1 MQTVASTW
9 DIRVVSAMNAASV
22 IAYVPRWS
30 SIEFSDQLSDYGS
43 GKLVHNFKDP
53 FFAQFETDNGMS
65 LLTGPYA
72 LQVVRNGAA
81 VFTFLIEDVQIERLP
96 DMETVTVAG
105 RGIGATLEWAI
116 ALPEGYSGQARVG
129 AIDSSYPKLWDRDFL
144 GYKWICRAATTTN
157 LTASYSSGPM
167 ATYPGSGA
175 YLYSTTNTSINTIGI
190 DGITDLIVGDI
201 ILVKNQTTGAHNGVY
216 YVADVGS
223 VSTVWRLTRIGDADA
238 LGNLVVGNQAFI
250 TEGATNGYKIFYLS
264 SNSGMTLQTQVG
276 TNSLTFTSSTTGGI
290 NALSAFWT
298 LFKEAQTGYEYATAP
313 SEFGTQR
320 TVAGRGGPSYAVSWP
335 LYLDSV
341 IDTNKGYLD
350 SKGQI
355 IQDAGRF
362 TIPQGKHMGE
372 VLKQVTDQT
381 GLAWHFDPS
390 GSVSFVVAPFSRNGV
405 VNTVPFGVDRTS
417 GSVALMFT
425 LPSLTNS
432 ETRSS
437 VTERRTVTYGS
448 DQRGIDKVIS
458 TQKSTYGIRESW
470 FENSSQ
476 DAPAIINFTTNAMR
490 KIDGAKLSQIAS
502 FPERTGQTAWVDFYV
517 GDKVLVETAIGTYA
531 QQIIGAIS
539 ASINDKNDQTIELTF
554 GNIFPDIASDLTTE
568 GGFGSNNASII
579 AGFTGQTPNVNLPA
593 PISGETKTAVVGM
606 SNRVTVTWDNAGS
619 KAAQWEVAVFKE
631 DPLITGFSLVRT
643 GNLATG
649 TKTSHG
655 LATGDY
661 INVYPSTAVA
671 TNNEFAVFNTPIL
684 NVTSGNIYYSNEGPN
699 VTASVSASI
708 AKVVE
713 YNTIIVDGSQNT
725 ATIENL
731 SSPAATYSYTV
742 TPINEL
748 GIKST
753 NVLKNTFVASNSPFT
768 VVGSSVRS
776 ANYVTGVSGWSITS
790 GGAAEF
796 NSITLPSSSAAL
808 DIGGDDVDS
817 FHVDSTGNMWLG
829 ASIANKAT
837 APFRVSNAGYLTANT
852 GQFKGQLDVGSGNT
866 SFHVDT
872 AGNMWLGNA
881 SYASAPFRVSNAGAM
896 TATSGTFSGAVN
908 GATIDI
914 GSGNTSFHVNTAG
927 QIWSGNA
934 AYASAP
940 FRVNNDGTLIAA
952 SGTIGGSM
960 TLSSSGT
967 LTTGAGLGATTLGYN
982 ASWSGGRSGVF
993 SDAGGQFASF
1003 TYGDISILL
1012 GGSGTIIS
1020 SDGISYLGASFD
1032 YNDLTRFAFAINSSV
1047 YPNNIVIKA
1056 NNAAQYP
1063 FYSYS
1068 DERTKTNIQPASDE
1082 YVDKLLNNVTIHE
1095 YNVVNFFDEDDL
1107 HIYPKQVGVIAQEIN
1122 EIFDWLNPKPNLTPE
1137 QQIEYDKHPLGINYS
1152 SLVPVIILALQ
1163 KIDSRIKDLEAR
1175 LGA

>member
-22 IAYVPRWS
+22 VAYVPRWS

-72 LQVVRNGAA
+72 LQIVRNGTA

-96 DMETVTVAG
+96 DMETVTIAG

-129 AIDSSYPKLWDRDFL
+129 AIDSSFPKLWDRDFL

-157 LTASYSSGPM
+157 LTANYSSGPM

-175 YLYSTTNTSINTIGI
+175 YLYSTTNTSINTVGI

-201 ILVKNQTTGAHNGVY
+201 ILVKDQTTAAHNGVY
-216 YVADVGS
+216 YVADIGS
-223 VSTVWRLTRIGDADA
+223 LSTVWRLTRIGDADA
-238 LGNLVVGNQAFI
+238 LGNLVVGNQAFV

-264 SNSGMTLQTQVG
+264 SNNGMTLQTQVG
-276 TNSLTFTSSTTGGI
+276 TNSLTFTNSTTGGI
-290 NALSAFWT
+290 NALSAFWL

-341 IDTNKGYLD
+341 IDANKGYLD

-381 GLAWHFDPS
+381 GLAWHFDAS

-417 GSVALMFT
+417 GSSALLFT

-437 VTERRTVTYGS
+437 VTDRRTVTYGS

-502 FPERTGQTAWVDFYV
+502 FPERAGQTAWVDFYV
-517 GDKVLVETAIGTYA
+517 GDKVLVETAIGTYV

-593 PISGETKTAVVGM
+593 PISSDTATAVVGM
-606 SNRVTVTWDNAGS
+606 SNRVTVTWDNTGS
-619 KAAQWEVAVFKE
+619 KAAQWEVAVFRE
-631 DPLITGFSLVRT
+631 GTIQSGFSLLRT

-655 LATGDY
+655 FSTGDY
-661 INVYPSTAVA
+661 VNIYPSTDFAS
-671 TNNEFAVFNTPIL
+671 NNDFAVFNKPLLSATAS
-684 NVTSGNIYYSNEGPN
+684 TIYYSNEGPN
-699 VTASVSASI
+699 VSSSVSASV
-708 AKVVE
+708 AKVLE
-713 YNTIIVDGSQNT
+713 YNTVIVDGSLNT

-731 SSPAATYSYTV
+731 SSPASTYSYTV

-748 GIKST
+748 GLKST

-776 ANYVTGVSGWSITS
+776 SNYVAGTTGWAISADGT
-790 GGAAEF
+790 AEF
-796 NSITLPSSSAAL
+796 NGGAFSVTSI
-808 DIGGDDVDS
+808 DIGGFDNAS
-817 FHVDSTGNMWLG
+817 FHVNTEGDMWLG
-829 ASIANKAT
+829 AS
-837 APFRVSNAGYLTANT
+837 
-852 GQFKGQLDVGSGNT
+852 
-866 SFHVDT
+866 
-872 AGNMWLGNA
+872 A
-881 SYASAPFRVSNAGAM
+881 SASAPFRVSKTGAM
-896 TATSGTFSGAVN
+896 TATSGTFSGAIT
-908 GATIDI
+908 GSTIDI
-914 GSGNTSFHVNTAG
+914 GAGNSSFHVNTSG
-927 QIWSGNA
+927 TIWSGNSA
-934 AYASAP
+934 SASAP
-940 FRVNNDGTLIAA
+940 FRVNNDGTIYAA
-952 SGTIGGSM
+952 SGTIGGTM
-960 TLSSSGT
+960 TLSSGGI
-967 LTTGAGLGATTLGYN
+967 LKTGAGFGNTTLGYDYPD
-982 ASWSGGRSGVF
+982 AVWSSGRSGVF
-993 SDAGGQFASF
+993 SDGNGTGFASF
-1003 TYGDISILL
+1003 TYGDISIYSVDY
-1012 GGSGTIIS
+1012 GSGDYSQMTSSGIYTTSINGAGQNYIDFPGEYAGFRWPNIS
-1020 SDGISYLGASFD
+1020 YGPNEPTYSAAFYATGNPAANYGFSATATRLSDGY
-1032 YNDLTRFAFAINSSV
+1032 
-1047 YPNNIVIKA
+1047 
-1056 NNAAQYP
+1056 Q
-1063 FYSYS
+1063 YSYDGFQTVS
-1068 DERTKTNIQPASDE
+1068 DRRVKINIEEVSIDLE
-1082 YVDKLLNNVTIHE
+1082 DKFFNQIKI
-1095 YNVVNFFDEDDL
+1095 YQFDKINFADDDDL
-1107 HIYPKQVGVIAQEIN
+1107 HAYGKHFGVMADELK
-1122 EIFDWLNPKPNLTPE
+1122 EIFPHWESSYMLKDPNGADADRIRTVDYLSMVPALIWICQRLN
-1137 QQIEYDKHPLGINYS
+1137 
-1152 SLVPVIILALQ
+1152 A
-1163 KIDSRIKDLEAR
+1163 RITELEAR
-1175 LGA
+1175 LGI

>member
-43 GKLVHNFKDP
+43 GRLVHNFKDV
-53 FFAQFETDNGMS
+53 FFSQFETDNGVS

-72 LQVVRNGAA
+72 LQVVRNGTA
-81 VFTFLIEDVQIERLP
+81 VFTFLIEDVQVDRLP
-96 DMETVTVAG
+96 DSETVTIAG
-105 RGIGATLEWAI
+105 RGIGASLEWAI

-175 YLYSTTNTSINTIGI
+175 YLYSTTNTSINTLGI

-223 VSTVWRLTRIGDADA
+223 ISTVWRLTRIGDADA

-250 TEGATNGYKIFYLS
+250 TEGATNGYKIYYLS
-264 SNSGMTLQTQVG
+264 SNGGMTLQTQVG
-276 TNSLTFTSSTTGGI
+276 TNSLTFTNSTTGGI

-341 IDTNKGYLD
+341 IDANKGYLD

-417 GSVALMFT
+417 GSSALLFT

-568 GGFGSNNASII
+568 GGFGSTNASII

-593 PISGETKTAVVGM
+593 PISGSTTTGVVGM
-606 SNRVTVTWDNAGS
+606 SNRVTVTWDNTGS
-619 KAAQWEVAVFKE
+619 KAAQWEVAVFRE
-631 DPLITGFSLVRT
+631 DTLQNGFSLVRS
-643 GNLATG
+643 GNLASG
-649 TKTSHG
+649 TKVSHG
-655 LATGDY
+655 LSTGDY
-661 INVYPSTAVA
+661 VNVYPSTAVA
-671 TNNEFAVFNTPIL
+671 SYNDFAVFNSPLLLATAS
-684 NVTSGNIYYSNEGPN
+684 TIYYSNEGPN
-699 VTASVSASI
+699 IASAVSASV
-708 AKVVE
+708 AKVLE
-713 YNTIIVDGSQNT
+713 YNTVIVDGSLNT

-748 GIKST
+748 GLKST

-776 ANYVTGVSGWSITS
+776 SNYVSGSAGWSITS
-790 GGAAEF
+790 DGTAEF

-808 DIGGDDVDS
+808 DIGGDDTTS

-837 APFRVSNAGYLTANT
+837 APFRVSST
-852 GQFKGQLDVGSGNT
+852 
-866 SFHVDT
+866 
-872 AGNMWLGNA
+872 
-881 SYASAPFRVSNAGAM
+881 GAM
-896 TATSGTFSGAVN
+896 TATSGTFSGAIT
-908 GATIDI
+908 GSTIDI
-914 GSGNTSFHVNTAG
+914 GTGSTSFHVNTSG

-940 FRVNNDGTLIAA
+940 FRVNNDGTLFAT
-952 SGTIGGSM
+952 SGTIANTM
-960 TLSSSGT
+960 VMSSAGT
-967 LTTGAGLGATTLGYN
+967 LKTGAGGGATTFGYN
-982 ASWSGGRSGVF
+982 LAWSSGRSGVY
-993 SDAGGQFASF
+993 SDGDASGFAAFNYDDITIYSGVYGSTPYTRMTSDGIYTNAIYGATQSYISF
-1003 TYGDISILL
+1003 PGDNVGWNFPNLSFGANDPDWKVAFYATGDISSYGGAGGFSATATRISNNNPYSYNYLV
-1012 GGSGTIIS
+1012 GSGLAS
-1020 SDGISYLGASFD
+1020 SDRRIKINIEEVSEDLEDKFLNQLKIYQFD
-1032 YNDLTRFAFAINSSV
+1032 RIN
-1047 YPNNIVIKA
+1047 PL
-1056 NNAAQYP
+1056 
-1063 FYSYS
+1063 
-1068 DERTKTNIQPASDE
+1068 D
-1082 YVDKLLNNVTIHE
+1082 
-1095 YNVVNFFDEDDL
+1095 DEDL
-1107 HIYPKQVGVIAQEIN
+1107 HAYGKSYGVMADEIK
-1122 EIFDWLNPKPNLTPE
+1122 EIFPQWESSHLLKDPYGADAETIRSVDYGSMVPALIWICQRLNT
-1137 QQIEYDKHPLGINYS
+1137 
-1152 SLVPVIILALQ
+1152 
-1163 KIDSRIKDLEAR
+1163 RIVELEAR

>member
-22 IAYVPRWS
+22 VAYVPRWS

-53 FFAQFETDNGMS
+53 FFSQFETDNGMS

-72 LQVVRNGAA
+72 LQVVRNGTA
-81 VFTFLIEDVQIERLP
+81 VFTFLIEDVQVERLP
-96 DMETVTVAG
+96 DLETVTIAG
-105 RGIGATLEWAI
+105 RGIGAALEWAI

-157 LTASYSSGPM
+157 LTANYSSGPM

-175 YLYSTTNTSINTIGI
+175 YLYSTTNTSINTLGI

-201 ILVKNQTTGAHNGVY
+201 ILVKNQTTAAYNGIY

-264 SNSGMTLQTQVG
+264 SNGGMTLQTQVG
-276 TNSLTFTSSTTGGI
+276 TNSLTFTNSTTGGI

-320 TVAGRGGPSYAVSWP
+320 TIAGRGGPSYAVSWP

-341 IDTNKGYLD
+341 IDANKGYLD
-350 SKGQI
+350 SKGQV

-381 GLAWHFDPS
+381 GLAWHFDAS

-417 GSVALMFT
+417 GSSALLFT

-437 VTERRTVTYGS
+437 VTDRRTVTYGS
-448 DQRGIDKVIS
+448 DQRGIDKVVS
-458 TQKSTYGIRESW
+458 SQKSTYGIRESW

-502 FPERTGQTAWVDFYV
+502 FPERTGQTAWVDFSV
-517 GDKVLVETAIGTYA
+517 GDKVLVETAIGTYV

-539 ASINDKNDQTIELTF
+539 ASINDKNEQTIELTF
-554 GNIFPDIASDLTTE
+554 GNIFPDIASDLTLE
-568 GGFGSNNASII
+568 GGFGSTNASII

-593 PISGETKTAVVGM
+593 PISSDTRTSVVGM
-606 SNRVTVTWDNAGS
+606 SNRVTVTWDNTGS

-631 DPLITGFSLVRT
+631 DTLITGFSLVRT

-649 TKTSHG
+649 TKVSHG
-655 LATGDY
+655 LSTGDY
-661 INVYPSTAVA
+661 VNVYPSTALA
-671 TNNEFAVFNTPIL
+671 TNNDFAVFNTPL
-684 NVTSGNIYYSNEGPN
+684 LLASASSIYYSNEGPN
-699 VTASVSASI
+699 VSSSVSASV
-708 AKVVE
+708 AKVLE
-713 YNTIIVDGSQNT
+713 YNTIIVDGAQNT

-731 SSPAATYSYTV
+731 SSPAGTYSYTV

-776 ANYVTGVSGWSITS
+776 SNYVSGSAGWSITS
-790 GGAAEF
+790 DGTAEF

-808 DIGGDDVDS
+808 DIGGDDTTS

-837 APFRVSNAGYLTANT
+837 APFRVS
-852 GQFKGQLDVGSGNT
+852 S
-866 SFHVDT
+866 S
-872 AGNMWLGNA
+872 
-881 SYASAPFRVSNAGAM
+881 GAM
-896 TATSGTFSGAVN
+896 TATSGTFSGAIT
-908 GATIDI
+908 GSTIDI
-914 GSGNTSFHVNTAG
+914 GSGNTSFHVNTSG

-940 FRVNNDGTLIAA
+940 FRVNNDGTLYAS

-967 LTTGAGLGATTLGYN
+967 LSTGAGLGATTLGYN

-993 SDAGGQFASF
+993 SDGGGSGFASF
-1003 TYGDISILL
+1003 SYGDISIYTSTH
-1012 GGSGTIIS
+1012 GGAPYSQMTAAGTYSRITNTRTLTGWGQNYIAVTGAYSGFQWPDMGFGPNDPTFVSAFYATGNPAANAGFSATATRI
-1020 SDGISYLGASFD
+1020 SDGY
-1032 YNDLTRFAFAINSSV
+1032 
-1047 YPNNIVIKA
+1047 
-1056 NNAAQYP
+1056 Q
-1063 FYSYS
+1063 YSYNAFLTTS
-1068 DERTKTNIQPASDE
+1068 DRRVKINIEEVSEDWE
-1082 YVDKLLNNVTIHE
+1082 DKFLNQIKI
-1095 YNVVNFFDEDDL
+1095 YQFDKINFADDDDL
-1107 HIYPKQVGVIAQEIN
+1107 HAYGKHLGVMADEFKELFPQWESSYMLKDPNGADANMIRAVDYQAMIPGLIWIVQKFNRRIAE
-1122 EIFDWLNPKPNLTPE
+1122 
-1137 QQIEYDKHPLGINYS
+1137 
-1152 SLVPVIILALQ
+1152 
-1163 KIDSRIKDLEAR
+1163 LEAR
-1175 LGA
+1175 LGI

>member
-53 FFAQFETDNGMS
+53 FFSQFETDNGMS

-72 LQVVRNGAA
+72 IQIVRNGTA
-81 VFTFLIEDVQIERLP
+81 VFTFLIEDVQVERLP
-96 DMETVTVAG
+96 DLETVIIAG
-105 RGIGATLEWAI
+105 RGIGASLEWAI

-157 LTASYSSGPM
+157 LSANYSSGPM

-175 YLYSTTNTSINTIGI
+175 YLYSTTNTSINTLGI

-201 ILVKNQTTGAHNGVY
+201 ILVKNQTTAAYNGIY

-223 VSTVWRLTRIGDADA
+223 LSTVWRLTRIGDADA
-238 LGNLVVGNQAFI
+238 LGNLVVGNQAFV

-264 SNSGMTLQTQVG
+264 SNGGMTAQTDVG
-276 TNSLTFTSSTTGGI
+276 VKSLTFTSSTTGGI

-341 IDTNKGYLD
+341 IDANKGYLD

-381 GLAWHFDPS
+381 GLAWHFDAS

-417 GSVALMFT
+417 GSSALLFT

-437 VTERRTVTYGS
+437 VTDRRTVTYGS
-448 DQRGIDKVIS
+448 DQRGIDKVVS
-458 TQKSTYGIRESW
+458 SQKSTYGIRESW

-502 FPERTGQTAWVDFYV
+502 FPERTGQTAWVDFSV
-517 GDKVLVETAIGTYA
+517 GDKVLVETAIGTYV

-539 ASINDKNDQTIELTF
+539 ASINDKNEQTIELTF
-554 GNIFPDIASDLTTE
+554 GNIFPDIASDLTLE
-568 GGFGSNNASII
+568 GGFGSTNASII

-593 PISGETKTAVVGM
+593 PISSDTRTSVVGM
-606 SNRVTVTWDNAGS
+606 SNRVTVTWDNTGS

-631 DPLITGFSLVRT
+631 DTLISGFSLVRT

-649 TKTSHG
+649 TKSGHG
-655 LATGDY
+655 LSTGDY
-661 INVYPSTAVA
+661 INVYPSTALA
-671 TNNEFAVFNTPIL
+671 LNNDFAVFNTPL
-684 NVTSGNIYYSNEGPN
+684 LLASASSIYYSNEGPN
-699 VTASVSASI
+699 VSSSVSASV
-708 AKVVE
+708 AKVLE
-713 YNTIIVDGSQNT
+713 YNTIIVDGAQNT

-776 ANYVTGVSGWSITS
+776 SNYVSATSGWKIDSDGT
-790 GGAAEF
+790 AEF
-796 NSITLPSSSAAL
+796 NGGAFSVTSI
-808 DIGGDDVDS
+808 DIGGADNSS
-817 FHVDSTGNMWLG
+817 FHVNTAGDMWSG
-829 ASIANKAT
+829 ASASVS
-837 APFRVSNAGYLTANT
+837 APFKVSKEGYLTATT
-852 GQFKGQLDVGSGNT
+852 GAFSGQLDVGSGNT

-872 AGNMWLGNA
+872 SGNMWLGNSSYA
-881 SYASAPFRVSNAGAM
+881 SAPFKVSNTGSMTATTGTFSGAIDVGSGATSFHVDTSGNHWSGASTYASAPFRVSAAG
-896 TATSGTFSGAVN
+896 VL
-908 GATIDI
+908 
-914 GSGNTSFHVNTAG
+914 
-927 QIWSGNA
+927 
-934 AYASAP
+934 Y
-940 FRVNNDGTLIAA
+940 AA
-952 SGTIGGSM
+952 SGTLGGSL
-960 TLSSSGT
+960 TVSSTGT

-982 ASWSGGRSGVF
+982 ASWSGGKSGLF
-993 SDAGGQFASF
+993 SDGGASGFASL
-1003 TYGDISILL
+1003 TYGDISLL
-1012 GGSGTIIS
+1012 ASSTGVGTILYT
-1020 SDGISYLGASFD
+1020 DGISYEGATFD
-1032 YNDLTRFAFAINSSV
+1032 NNDLTRFAFSKGGAD
-1047 YPNNIVIKA
+1047 PNGIYIKV
-1056 NNAAQYP
+1056 NNAAEYKI
-1063 FYSYS
+1063 YTIS
-1068 DERTKTNIQPASDE
+1068 DERTKTNIQPASDI
-1082 YVDKLLNNVTIHE
+1082 YVDKLLNDIQIRE
-1095 YNVVNFFDEDDL
+1095 YNIINFWDENDL
-1107 HIYPKQVGVIAQEIN
+1107 HLYPKQVGVIAQEIF
-1122 EIFDWLNPKPNLTPE
+1122 EVFDWLKPTPNLTSE
-1137 QQIEYDKHPLGINYS
+1137 EEEENSNYPMGVNYEL
-1152 SLVPVIILALQ
+1152 LVPMAILALQ
-1163 KIDSRIKDLEAR
+1163 KMDKRIKELEAR
-1175 LGA
+1175 LGI

>member
-53 FFAQFETDNGMS
+53 FFSQFETDNGMS

-72 LQVVRNGAA
+72 IQIVRNGTA
-81 VFTFLIEDVQIERLP
+81 VFTFLIEDVQVERLP
-96 DMETVTVAG
+96 DLETVTIAG
-105 RGIGATLEWAI
+105 RGIGASLEWAI

-157 LTASYSSGPM
+157 LSANYSSGPM

-175 YLYSTTNTSINTIGI
+175 YLYSTTNTSINTLGI

-201 ILVKNQTTGAHNGVY
+201 ILVKNQTTAAYNGIY

-238 LGNLVVGNQAFI
+238 LGNLVVGNQAFV

-341 IDTNKGYLD
+341 IDANKGYLD

-381 GLAWHFDPS
+381 GLAWHFDAS

-417 GSVALMFT
+417 GSSALLFT

-437 VTERRTVTYGS
+437 VTDRRTVTYGS
-448 DQRGIDKVIS
+448 DQRGIDKVVS
-458 TQKSTYGIRESW
+458 SQKSTYGIRESW

-502 FPERTGQTAWVDFYV
+502 FPERTGQTAWVDFFV
-517 GDKVLVETAIGTYA
+517 GDKVLVETSIGTYV

-539 ASINDKNDQTIELTF
+539 ASINDKNEQTIELTF
-554 GNIFPDIASDLTTE
+554 GNIFPDIASDLTVE

-593 PISGETKTAVVGM
+593 PISSDTITSVVGM
-606 SNRVTVTWDNAGS
+606 SNRVTVTWDNTGS

-631 DPLITGFSLVRT
+631 DTLISGFSLVRT

-649 TKTSHG
+649 TKVSHG
-655 LATGDY
+655 LSTGDY
-661 INVYPSTAVA
+661 INVYPSTDLAL
-671 TNNEFAVFNTPIL
+671 NNNFAVFNTPL
-684 NVTSGNIYYSNEGPN
+684 LLASASSIYYSNEGPN
-699 VTASVSASI
+699 VSSSVSASV
-708 AKVVE
+708 AKVLE
-713 YNTIIVDGSQNT
+713 YNTIIVDGAQNT

-731 SSPAATYSYTV
+731 SSPAGTYSYTV

-776 ANYVTGVSGWSITS
+776 SNYVSGSAGWSITS
-790 GGAAEF
+790 DGTAEF

-808 DIGGDDVDS
+808 DIGGDDTTS

-837 APFRVSNAGYLTANT
+837 APFRVS
-852 GQFKGQLDVGSGNT
+852 S
-866 SFHVDT
+866 S
-872 AGNMWLGNA
+872 
-881 SYASAPFRVSNAGAM
+881 GAM
-896 TATSGTFSGAVN
+896 TATSGTFSGAIT
-908 GATIDI
+908 GSTIDI
-914 GSGNTSFHVNTAG
+914 GSGNTSFHVNTSG

-934 AYASAP
+934 TYASAP
-940 FRVNNDGTLIAA
+940 FRVNNNGSVYSV
-952 SGTIGGSM
+952 SGQIGG
-960 TLSSSGT
+960 
-967 LTTGAGLGATTLGYN
+967 AY
-982 ASWSGGRSGVF
+982 
-993 SDAGGQFASF
+993 
-1003 TYGDISILL
+1003 
-1012 GGSGTIIS
+1012 
-1020 SDGISYLGASFD
+1020 
-1032 YNDLTRFAFAINSSV
+1032 INSEYLRTGFGYGQSDFG
-1047 YPNNIVIKA
+1047 NTGTRTG
-1056 NNAAQYP
+1056 
-1063 FYSYS
+1063 SYS
-1068 DERTKTNIQPASDE
+1068 
-1082 YVDKLLNNVTIHE
+1082 
-1095 YNVVNFFDEDDL
+1095 
-1107 HIYPKQVGVIAQEIN
+1107 GVIADGTYGYSYLVGDETAVKDSGDVGIWFRSMGMSTNLSTAMNYQNGNTSDTYHECVIFFRESGNRFYLMENNQSSTLVAIAAGAYSDRRLKDNIRSVSQQMLDKFYSIKTYEWDWNDKSIEEYQQIGTSIGAIADEIK
-1122 EIFDWLNPKPNLTPE
+1122 EVYPHIVLDEMPDLRYA
-1137 QQIEYDKHPLGINYS
+1137 QIEYARLIPDMICAMHDLNARVKE
-1152 SLVPVIILALQ
+1152 
-1163 KIDSRIKDLEAR
+1163 LEAR
-1175 LGA
+1175 LGI